1 MATYTQKDIQHHETI
16 REVEIRT
23 TMATRMSITKKNMT
37 TSDDEDVGKL
47 ELSNTAGGIAE
58 LKSHF
63 EKQCSSY
70 LKSKTVTI

>member
-1 MATYTQKDIQHHETI
+1 
-16 REVEIRT
+16 
-23 TMATRMSITKKNMT
+23 MT

-47 ELSNTAGGIAE
+47 ELSNTAGGIIE

>member
-1 MATYTQKDIQHHETI
+1 
-16 REVEIRT
+16 
-23 TMATRMSITKKNMT
+23 MT
-37 TSDDEDVGKL
+37 ASDDEDVGKL
-47 ELSNTAGGIAE
+47 ELSNTAGGITE